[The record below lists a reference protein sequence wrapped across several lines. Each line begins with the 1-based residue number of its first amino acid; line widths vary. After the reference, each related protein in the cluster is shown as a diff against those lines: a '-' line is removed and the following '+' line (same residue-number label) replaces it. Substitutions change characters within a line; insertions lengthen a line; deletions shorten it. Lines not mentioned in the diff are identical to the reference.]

1 MRTTTKIALGLVS
14 VAAVAGAVW
23 IGIAQSNK
31 GVVKVQTAQ
40 VAREDLTQIVTASG
54 EIKPRTYTNV
64 MAEGFGK
71 ITDVDVHE
79 GDRVR
84 KGDVLMRLEDIQPGA
99 DVAAQEAGV
108 SSTQAAVRS
117 AEASVASAEADVT
130 QRKSDLEKAKLD
142 WGRQQELFKEGLIP
156 KQDYDLSR
164 SVNDGAA
171 AALAASQAKFLAA
184 QADLERARFTMTQ
197 NQAMLTHTAD
207 LLKKTTY
214 RAPINGTVTY
224 IAVRVGENVVP
235 GIQNASGSYLMTI
248 SDMSEVTAEVMVD
261 ETDIANV
268 RNEQAAG
275 VTIDAL
281 PGKSFAGHVIEVGTQ
296 AVLRTSGLASTQS
309 TTGNQEAKDFKVVVV
324 LDNPP
329 PGLRPGLSATA
340 KTITAQMPRVIAIPI
355 QALAVRTRRE
365 LDDAARAAGGEVTLA
380 ASPPAAGSSDEVQ
393 GVFVVR
399 RNKAIFVPVETGIS
413 GVSDI
418 EITAGLQEGDTIV
431 TGSYKSL
438 RTLRSAAT
446 VKVDNSAPKFSGE
459 NPS

>member
-1 MRTTTKIALGLVS
+1 MRASTKIALGLVTPAILG
-14 VAAVAGAVW
+14 VAVW
-23 IGIAQSNK
+23 IGVAQVNK

-54 EIKPRTYTNV
+54 EIKPRNYTNV

-71 ITDVDVHE
+71 ITDVDVNE
-79 GDRVR
+79 GDRVK
-84 KGDVLMRLEDIQPGA
+84 KGDVLMRLENIQPGA
-99 DVAAQEAGV
+99 DVAAQQAGV
-108 SSTQAAVRS
+108 ASTEAAVRS
-117 AEASVASAEADVT
+117 AEASVASAQADVT

-142 WGRQQELFKEGLIP
+142 WGRQQELFREGLIP

-164 SVNDGAA
+164 SVNDGSA

-197 NQAMLTHTAD
+197 NKAMLTHTAD

-268 RNEQAAG
+268 RNGQLAG
-275 VTIDAL
+275 VTIDAM
-281 PGKSFAGHVIEVGTQ
+281 PSKSFQGHVIEVGTQ
-296 AVLRTSGLASTQS
+296 AVLRSSGLASTQS
-309 TTGNQEAKDFKVVVV
+309 TTGNQEAKDFKVVVM

-340 KTITAQMPRVIAIPI
+340 KTVTAQKQRVIAIPI

-365 LDDAARAAGGEVTLA
+365 LDDAAKASGGEVTLA
-380 ASPPAAGSSDEVQ
+380 ASRPSASANEEIQ
-393 GVFVVR
+393 GVFVIR
-399 RNKAIFVPVETGIS
+399 RNKAIFVPVDTGIA

-418 EITAGLQEGDTIV
+418 EVTGGLQEGDTIV

-446 VKVDNSAPKFSGE
+446 VKIDNSAPKVLGE

>member
-1 MRTTTKIALGLVS
+1 
-14 VAAVAGAVW
+14 
-23 IGIAQSNK
+23 
-31 GVVKVQTAQ
+31 
-40 VAREDLTQIVTASG
+40 
-54 EIKPRTYTNV
+54 
-64 MAEGFGK
+64 
-71 ITDVDVHE
+71 
-79 GDRVR
+79 
-84 KGDVLMRLEDIQPGA
+84 
-99 DVAAQEAGV
+99 
-108 SSTQAAVRS
+108 
-117 AEASVASAEADVT
+117 
-130 QRKSDLEKAKLD
+130 
-142 WGRQQELFKEGLIP
+142 
-156 KQDYDLSR
+156 
-164 SVNDGAA
+164 
-171 AALAASQAKFLAA
+171 
-184 QADLERARFTMTQ
+184 
-197 NQAMLTHTAD
+197 
-207 LLKKTTY
+207 
-214 RAPINGTVTY
+214 
-224 IAVRVGENVVP
+224 
-235 GIQNASGSYLMTI
+235 
-248 SDMSEVTAEVMVD
+248 MVD

-268 RNEQAAG
+268 RNGQAAG

-281 PGKSFAGHVIEVGTQ
+281 PGKNFAGHVIEVGTQ

-446 VKVDNSAPKFSGE
+446 VKVDNSAPRFSGE